1 MIALI
6 AALALFAQ
14 DAAGAAETTATAPP
28 ATSDAPKE
36 PPFPPGAP
44 TDDYGF
50 VSWCYGSLD
59 GWLQLRDRAMPEVE
73 RIEKTYRR
81 PGSSLADDLKVY
93 ADLEKEGRRNLKVFA
108 GAIEAAEKASVRPIS
123 AQGAEALKKGRSTWA
138 GAANIANARLAQEW
152 MSWALPARCEPTA
165 VRLTQNAALMGQ
177 AFNPGVPAEAP
188 ASEAAPAPDADRADE
203 PAADPIGEAV
213 EAAPA
218 ETEAQE
224 AAPAASPAAEDA
236 PQG

>member
-14 DAAGAAETTATAPP
+14 DAAGAAEATATAP
-28 ATSDAPKE
+28 AAPSA
-36 PPFPPGAP
+36 PSQAPFPVGAP

-81 PGSSLADDLKVY
+81 PGSSLADDMKVY

-123 AQGAEALKKGRSTWA
+123 AQGAEALKKGRSVWA
-138 GAANIANARLAQEW
+138 GAANITNARLAQEW

-165 VRLTQNAALMGQ
+165 QRLAQNAALMGQ

-188 ASEAAPAPDADRADE
+188 ASEAGPAPDAV
-203 PAADPIGEAV
+203 AAD
-213 EAAPA
+213 AAGDPVQ
-218 ETEAQE
+218 TME
-224 AAPAASPAAEDA
+224 AAPAADPATEEA

>member
-28 ATSDAPKE
+28 AE
-36 PPFPPGAP
+36 PAGPAQAPFPVGAP

-50 VSWCYGSLD
+50 VSWCYGTLD
-59 GWLQLRDRAMPEVE
+59 GWLSLRDRAMPEVE

-81 PGSSLADDLKVY
+81 PGSSLADDMKVY

-138 GAANIANARLAQEW
+138 GASNITDARLAQEW

-165 VRLTQNAALMGQ
+165 DRLTQNATLMGQ

-188 ASEAAPAPDADRADE
+188 APEAAPPVDAVPAAAPEEPSADPLGEAIANAPDAIPADE
-203 PAADPIGEAV
+203 GAG
-213 EAAPA
+213 
-218 ETEAQE
+218 
-224 AAPAASPAAEDA
+224 A
-236 PQG
+236 PQD

>member
-6 AALALFAQ
+6 AAVALIAAQ
-14 DAAGAAETTATAPP
+14 DAAAETTSTAPTASP
-28 ATSDAPKE
+28 EAPKE

-81 PGSSLADDLKVY
+81 PGSSLAEDMKVY
-93 ADLEKEGRRNLKVFA
+93 ADLEKEGRRNLKIFA
-108 GAIEAAEKASVRPIS
+108 GAIETAEKASVRPIS
-123 AQGAEALKKGRSTWA
+123 VQGAEALKKGRSTWA
-138 GAANIANARLAQEW
+138 GAANITNARLAQEW

-165 VRLTQNAALMGQ
+165 KRLAANAALMGQ
-177 AFNPGVPAEAP
+177 AFNPATP
-188 ASEAAPAPDADRADE
+188 S
-203 PAADPIGEAV
+203 
-213 EAAPA
+213 
-218 ETEAQE
+218 
-224 AAPAASPAAEDA
+224 AAPAAEPLAPEVAPADPVGDAADAVPSDEAPSVTAPAEEAPSDA
-236 PQG
+236 APAVG

>member
-14 DAAGAAETTATAPP
+14 DAAGAAETTATAPAAPSGP
-28 ATSDAPKE
+28 AQA
-36 PPFPPGAP
+36 PFPVGAP

-93 ADLEKEGRRNLKVFA
+93 ADLEKEGRRNLKIFA

-138 GAANIANARLAQEW
+138 GAANITNARLAQEW

-165 VRLTQNAALMGQ
+165 ERLRQNAALMGQ
-177 AFNPGVPAEAP
+177 AFNPAVPAEAP
-188 ASEAAPAPDADRADE
+188 ASEAAPAPDAVPTEA
-203 PAADPIGEAV
+203 PAVDPIGEAV
-213 EAAPA
+213 DPVL
-218 ETEAQE
+218 AQE
-224 AAPAASPAAEDA
+224 AAPAADPVTEEA

>member
-6 AALALFAQ
+6 AALALFAAQ
-14 DAAGAAETTATAPP
+14 DAAAET
-28 ATSDAPKE
+28 SAPKE
-36 PPFPPGAP
+36 APFPPGAP

-81 PGSSLADDLKVY
+81 PGSSLSEDMKVY
-93 ADLEKEGRRNLKVFA
+93 ADLEKEGRRNLKIFA
-108 GAIEAAEKASVRPIS
+108 SAIETAEKASVRPIS

-138 GAANIANARLAQEW
+138 GASNITNARLAQEW

-165 VRLTQNAALMGQ
+165 KRLAANATLMGQ
-177 AFNPGVPAEAP
+177 AFNANAPAEAP
-188 ASEAAPAPDADRADE
+188 ASEPAPPVEAPAPEAA
-203 PAADPIGEAV
+203 PADPIGDAMGTAPTETPSDS
-213 EAAPA
+213 APA
-218 ETEAQE
+218 
-224 AAPAASPAAEDA
+224 
-236 PQG
+236 GF